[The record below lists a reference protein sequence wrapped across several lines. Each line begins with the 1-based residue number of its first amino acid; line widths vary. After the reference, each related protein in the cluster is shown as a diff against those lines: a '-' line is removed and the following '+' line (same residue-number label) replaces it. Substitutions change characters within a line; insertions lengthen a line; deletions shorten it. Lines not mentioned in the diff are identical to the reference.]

1 MAIIKNGRINLWNAV
16 KKQFEVVHPETEVER
31 ITDFADGIVLKLA
44 LTSAMTAVTALQT
57 DSWFGKLLK
66 MVLKA
71 SGVRYN
77 IANNGYICFG
87 SFFGG
92 LIIQWGSF
100 GPVDNESFIILPISA
115 TPIKVVVVD
124 MARNGIPLCMS
135 TSGYAV
141 GKFKVVGV
149 RVDQSLS
156 PLWGHWIAVCN

>member
-92 LIIQWGSF
+92 LIIQWVNALASDADVGHDF
-100 GPVDNESFIILPISA
+100 TLPLSCSVYA
-115 TPIKVVVVD
+115 YSVCHKGTFP
-124 MARNGIPLCMS
+124 G
-135 TSGYAV
+135 AV
-141 GKFKVVGV
+141 GIESGKAYDVGWTNTPV
-149 RVDQSLS
+149 
-156 PLWGHWIAVCN
+156 WIIAIGSM